1 MRNLTNEA
9 RIFLPAL
16 IEEVGNMVEFT
27 AGMTISE
34 FLNDKKTRYA
44 FRLALTNASEA
55 AGNIWRMDKDAEAK
69 FPEIPFKQLNE
80 TRNRI
85 IHKYWK
91 IDESIMYAT
100 ATKNIAALDKV
111 IRKVFEDDIHLL
123 NKVSHKSVLDIISSI
138 HREDLTPED
147 VKAAIDEVMKP
158 QMVEQKKSPKDTGPE
173 NS

>member
-27 AGMTISE
+27 AGMTVDE
-34 FLNDKKTRYA
+34 FLSDKKTRYA
-44 FRLALTNASEA
+44 FRLSLTNASEA
-55 AGNIWRMDKDAEAK
+55 AGNIFRMDPRAPEK
-69 FPEIPFKQLNE
+69 FPEIPFKQLND

-111 IRKVFEDDIHLL
+111 IRKVFEDDINLL
-123 NKVSHKSVLDIISSI
+123 KKVSHKSVLDIISSI
-138 HREDLTPED
+138 HGDDLTPED

-158 QMVEQKKSPKDTGPE
+158 QMEDQKKNSKYHGPE